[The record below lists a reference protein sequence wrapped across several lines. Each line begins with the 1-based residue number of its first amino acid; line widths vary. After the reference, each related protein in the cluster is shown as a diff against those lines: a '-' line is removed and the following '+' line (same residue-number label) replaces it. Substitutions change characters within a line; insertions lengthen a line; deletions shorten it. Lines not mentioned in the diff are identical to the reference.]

1 MTSAYKL
8 MFGILGEHY
17 SGQTHIFIFIM
28 GWGWKVVWDNVVQSF
43 LQTACL
49 SIIVFPNLLQ
59 TAGFLA
65 RQLEPNICLMSIS
78 LGGFL

>member
-28 GWGWKVVWDNVVQSF
+28 GWGWKVVWDNVVQIFDKQLVCQSLFFQTYYKQLDF
-43 LQTACL
+43 LL
-49 SIIVFPNLLQ
+49 VN
-59 TAGFLA
+59 
-65 RQLEPNICLMSIS
+65 
-78 LGGFL
+78 